1 MGIEAIA
8 EAVEAAEVVAEVA
21 AAVIINVVVV
31 AVMAAVMEVM
41 AVDMLEDQEAVK
53 IGRPW
58 ASRSNNLRVTE
69 TKDNPS
75 SSKVRDG
82 VSKDRN
88 SSLISNRRLY
98 INISSSNKYRNNNRS
113 NNRNSNHNNNPNNN
127 RNNNP
132 NNSRHRNSNLNPLGL
147 HLVREEPCDLREVP
161 LEAKHQVAE
170 VCAINV
176 HCRTLSVHGHRTRKS
191 PSKEKREH
199 QLC

>member
-1 MGIEAIA
+1 M
-8 EAVEAAEVVAEVA
+8 EAVEAAEGAAEVEAVVTTNVA
-21 AAVIINVVVV
+21 AAVM
-31 AVMAAVMEVM
+31 AEVMVVM

-88 SSLISNRRLY
+88 SSLISNRSNNRRLY
-98 INISSSNKYRNNNRS
+98 INISSSNKYNSSNNNNRS
-113 NNRNSNHNNNPNNN
+113 SNRNNN
-127 RNNNP
+127 RNN
-132 NNSRHRNSNLNPLGL
+132 SRHRSNLNPLGL
-147 HLVREEPCDLREVP
+147 YLVQEEPCDLREVP

-176 HCRTLSVHGHRTRKS
+176 HCRILSVHGHRTRKS
-191 PSKEKREH
+191 PSKEKRER

>member
-1 MGIEAIA
+1 MGIEEIA
-8 EAVEAAEVVAEVA
+8 EAVEAAEEAAEVA
-21 AAVIINVVVV
+21 AVVTTNVVAA
-31 AVMAAVMEVM
+31 AVMAVVMEVM

-58 ASRSNNLRVTE
+58 DSRSNNLRVTE
-69 TKDNPS
+69 TKGNPS

-88 SSLISNRRLY
+88 SSLISNRSNNRRLY

-113 NNRNSNHNNNPNNN
+113 NNHNNN
-127 RNNNP
+127 RNNNR
-132 NNSRHRNSNLNPLGL
+132 NNSRHRSNLNPLGL
-147 HLVREEPCDLREVP
+147 YLVQEEPCDLREVP

-176 HCRTLSVHGHRTRKS
+176 HCRILSVHGHRTRKS
-191 PSKEKREH
+191 PSKEKRER